1 MKKKTKN
8 WLATIFVIFFFLL
21 YFYSSFTIAYGI
33 WKMEKENKE
42 MREKLRILEQEKL

>member
-1 MKKKTKN
+1 MKEKTKN

-21 YFYSSFTIAYGI
+21 YFYSAFTIAYRT

-42 MREKLRILEQEKL
+42 MREKLKTLEQEGP